1 MQKTGSYLSER
12 HARITAQLCAS
23 DPRVHERVVHERAVE
38 AFAAR
43 HAAVGSFRDN
53 RLGISVFG
61 FVLDREFLRTFH
73 AALVALVLFVAARAL
88 TAESHR

>member
-1 MQKTGSYLSER
+1 M
-12 HARITAQLCAS
+12 
-23 DPRVHERVVHERAVE
+23 
-38 AFAAR
+38 
-43 HAAVGSFRDN
+43 GSFRDN
-53 RLGISVFG
+53 GLGISVFG